1 MIDHRLNDG
10 SPSHPRLLTD
20 LHPVG
25 FSPGSPA
32 EKVDILV
39 EADGRIAKVGRALAR
54 DSGTEIVAGNGAFV
68 SPGWCDLHVHVWHGG
83 TDISIR
89 PRQCGLER
97 GVVTLV
103 DAGSAGEANFAGF
116 REFVIEPA
124 AERIYAF
131 LNIGSIGL
139 VACNRVSE
147 LIDIRSIDVERTLAC
162 VEANRDVIRGI
173 KVRASHV
180 ILGSWG
186 ITPVKV
192 ARKVARIAKLPLMVH
207 VGEPPPMLDEIL
219 ELLDPGDI
227 VTHCFNGKPG
237 GNILDDD
244 QIYALAEKCSA
255 AGVVLDVGH
264 GAASYSFRVAE
275 TAIARGLLPQTVST
289 DLHLR
294 CLDHPVWDLATTM
307 AKLLAAG
314 MPFEQ
319 VVSAVTLRPMAIVGL
334 PTRDLLNPGTRAEFT
349 IFDVVDSELSIAD
362 SMGAKTRLSR
372 LLEPRWTIV
381 GNRAVRA
388 SRHVPDQ
395 AGACPTCGEPG

>member
-1 MIDHRLNDG
+1 VIDHGPTDNR
-10 SPSHPRLLTD
+10 PRLITD
-20 LHPVG
+20 VRPIG
-25 FSPGSPA
+25 FGAGMPEGA
-32 EKVDILV
+32 VDILV
-39 EADGRIAKVGRALAR
+39 AADGTIAEVGRNLAR
-54 DSGTEIVAGNGAFV
+54 SSGAEVLAGHGAFV

-124 AERIYAF
+124 AERIFAF

-192 ARKVARIAKLPLMVH
+192 ARKVARIAGLPLMVH

-244 QIYALAEKCSA
+244 EVYALAEKCAA

-275 TAIARGLLPQTVST
+275 TAIARGLLPQTIST

-294 CLDHPVWDLATTM
+294 CLEHPVWDLATTM
-307 AKLLAAG
+307 AKLMAAG

-319 VVSAVTLRPMAIVGL
+319 VVAAATVRPMAVVGL
-334 PTRDLLNPGTRAEFT
+334 PTQDLLSPGARAELT
-349 IFDVVDSELSIAD
+349 VFDLVESDLGIAD
-362 SMGAKTRLSR
+362 SMGATTRLSR
-372 LLEPRWTIV
+372 LIEPRWTIV

-388 SRHVPDQ
+388 SRYVPEP
-395 AGACPTCGEPG
+395 ATACPSCGGPG